1 MRLIWSQKSQEE
13 ECKFLLIDV
22 QNAFNKENQTEM
34 LWAVC
39 HDWPSGAQFT
49 FNCYPHWATLVVSTL
64 EYGLGDFLHIK

>member
-49 FNCYPHWATLVVSTL
+49 FNC
-64 EYGLGDFLHIK
+64 